1 MYLRARS
8 SKSSKQNGIL
18 ILIGVQKAPKV
29 FKIKKKKIASLK
41 VLLEKAKEKLK
52 IDGVHR

>member
-29 FKIKKKKIASLK
+29 FKIKKKIASLK